1 MAVTRIWDADN
12 GVWQLV
18 GGTVGAEASGAG
30 LYLPLAGGTM
40 TGPLYLATNPTVPNQ
55 AATKQYVDDNA
66 GGGGGGGSV
75 PTGVILPFGGSAAP
89 TSFLL
94 CDGSLISRTTYA
106 TLFGVIGVAYGA
118 GDGSTTFKLPDMRSR
133 FPIGR
138 DATVPK
144 IDTLGETGGA
154 LDHVHSGPDHRH
166 SGPEHAHSQVA
177 HVHNLGNS
185 PSSGGGY
192 STSSVGG
199 HDHTV
204 PSQSTSSDSHA
215 HSFSDS
221 DSFSTGGASSVVG
234 SLGVGGGTTT
244 SAASTGHS
252 HSGSVSVSG
261 SSSSDS
267 HAHTRAA
274 INTDAVGNHSHTIV
288 AHVHDL
294 GNSPAGGATT
304 TGDAGTGLTGYAG
317 TGNTGLANP
326 PFQVVNYIIKI

>member
-1 MAVTRIWDADN
+1 MPVTRIWDADN
-12 GVWQLV
+12 NTWRLV

-66 GGGGGGGSV
+66 GGGGGGSV

-94 CDGSLISRTTYA
+94 CDGSLVNRITYA
-106 TLFGVIGVAYGA
+106 TLFGVIGTAYGA
-118 GDGSTTFKLPDMRSR
+118 GDGSTTFKLPDLRAK

-215 HSFSDS
+215 HSVS
-221 DSFSTGGASSVVG
+221 DSFGTGGPSS
-234 SLGVGGGTTT
+234 TTT
-244 SAASTGHS
+244 AQAGGVSTVSPGSGSHT
-252 HSGSVSVSG
+252 HSGSVSSTT
-261 SSSSDS
+261 SSDS
-267 HAHTRAA
+267 HSHTRAA